1 MQVAPANRRWTLAC
15 FCLLFFAS
23 GALAQVPV
31 PQSGT
36 SRPRTEPGEPSTLA
50 TNVPVFE
57 FHSSFWMNLHH
68 FLYQQA
74 RSQEELPVRRA
85 GDQNHFTSDAAQNAS
100 PEGGT
105 AMPPLT
111 PPEAAAWQ
119 ASVDHYRAVF
129 AGRDLLFSTDMV
141 LIKNRLAELQN
152 APDLQLSGFRPEL
165 IAALEGAAPIYRKH
179 WWPEHDRQNRRWVE
193 QVTPLVEKFGPALAR
208 KLSAVYQAAWP
219 AGRIWVDVTIYAGR
233 AGGYTSVDPL
243 HVTISSAEPRNQ
255 GTAALE
261 VLFHEASHG
270 IAGRIRE
277 MIEQR
282 CRTLGKPIPR
292 DLWHAILFFTTGEM
306 VRRSLLE
313 AGDEVYWP
321 YAFRHGLYARG
332 WENYLRLIERYWKP
346 YLDGQSDFDRALVRL
361 VNAL

>member
-1 MQVAPANRRWTLAC
+1 MHVARANRRCKLAC
-15 FCLLFFAS
+15 VCLLFFVN
-23 GALAQVPV
+23 GAPAQVPV

-36 SRPRTEPGEPSTLA
+36 SRPRAELGQPSTLG
-50 TNVPVFE
+50 TTVPVFE

-74 RSQEELPVRRA
+74 RSQEEPPARRTGDA
-85 GDQNHFTSDAAQNAS
+85 GHSESDGAPNAL
-100 PEGGT
+100 PEGVS

-111 PPEAAAWQ
+111 PAEAAAWQ
-119 ASVDHYRAVF
+119 ASVEHYRAVF

-165 IAALEGAAPIYRKH
+165 IAALERAAPIYRRH
-179 WWPEHDRQNRRWVE
+179 WWPRHDEQNRRWVG
-193 QVTPLVEKFGPALAR
+193 QVTPLVETFGPALAR
-208 KLSAVYQAAWP
+208 KLSAAYQAAWP

-233 AGGYTSVDPL
+233 DGGYTSVDPL

-270 IAGRIRE
+270 VAGRVRE
-277 MIEQR
+277 TIEQR
-282 CRTLGKPIPR
+282 CRALGKPIPR

-306 VRRSLLE
+306 VRRSLQE
-313 AGDEVYWP
+313 AGNEAYLP
-321 YAFRHGLYARG
+321 YAFRHRLYTRG

-346 YLDGQSDFDRALVRL
+346 YLDGQTDFDSALVRL